1 MRNEFTLWL
10 ILFLI
15 VLSISPARSSRLNE
29 KETVLRAGQSMD
41 GFKLDGHLNESCWT
55 QTDSISNLTMIEP
68 FEAATPTYR
77 TVVKILANS
86 NDLIFGIRCEDSEPD
101 KIVAYSK
108 KRDARLRSEDH
119 IKLVLDTFLDGRS
132 GYVFAVNP
140 NGARYDALI
149 SEQHGG
155 ENQDWDTIW
164 EAKTSINEHGWSAE
178 IKIPIKSLS
187 FGKDLTRWGLN
198 IERRIQRL
206 QETDRWAGAK
216 RDYRVTQTS
225 QAGQLVGLPKFNL
238 GIGLNLIPS
247 LVVGA
252 GVPEPNASTEFTRDL
267 SLDIYQKLSSNLQ
280 ASLTINT
287 DFAETEVDARRTN
300 ITRFP
305 LFFPEK
311 RTFFLEGADIFEFG
325 LGLSGDVI
333 PYFSR
338 RIGLLEGQQI
348 PIKVGGKL
356 QGRIGN
362 TNLGALAVHTDKLD
376 GLTSGATLGV
386 IRVKQ
391 NVLTESSIG
400 MIATIGDPTTGNTD
414 NWLAGVDL
422 TYKTSHFFGNKNFWV
437 GIWGLQNNNPDLSG
451 DQRAAG
457 FKIDYPNNLFD
468 ISFTY
473 KYIGDAFEPSLGFV
487 PRKGIKSWRFGFE
500 YSPHPSWK
508 WVRQM
513 FHEFYPMLVTN
524 LNNEWESYR
533 VFMAPIN
540 WRLESGDR
548 FEFNVVPQGENLPE
562 PFEISDGVTIPTGKY
577 HWMRY
582 RLEGGLAA
590 KRKIS
595 GQLTWWFGEFYSGKL
610 DQIELTAAV
619 NPSAMFSLDFVG
631 EINYGQLEQGN
642 FTQRVLACRV
652 YVNFS
657 PDMQLSSFIQYDN
670 ESQTFGM
677 NTRFRWT
684 FNPLGDLFIV
694 YNHNLIKDITDRW
707 SRDSN
712 QLLIKLRYG
721 IRI

>member
-1 MRNEFTLWL
+1 MRVRMAFLLSLFVIFLSTQVLQSATSGDEPL
-10 ILFLI
+10 IHSGKL
-15 VLSISPARSSRLNE
+15 
-29 KETVLRAGQSMD
+29 TD
-41 GFKLDGHLNESCWT
+41 TFKLDGHLDEPLWA

-68 FEAATPTYR
+68 FEGKSPTYR
-77 TVVKILANS
+77 TIVKVLTNE
-86 NDLIFGIRCEDSEPD
+86 NDIVFGIRCEDREPD
-101 KIVAYSK
+101 KIVAYAK
-108 KRDARLRSEDH
+108 KRDAELRREDH
-119 IKLVLDTFLDGRS
+119 IRLVLDTFLDGRS
-132 GYVFAVNP
+132 GYIFAVNP
-140 NGARYDALI
+140 NGARYDALV
-149 SEQHGG
+149 SNQGEG
-155 ENQDWDTIW
+155 ENRNWDAIW
-164 EAKTSINEHGWSAE
+164 EAKTSVDESGWSAE

-187 FGKDLTRWGLN
+187 FAKNLKSWGFN

-216 RDYRVTQTS
+216 RDYSVTQTS
-225 QAGQLVGLPKFNL
+225 QAGRITGLPQFNL
-238 GIGLNLIPS
+238 GIGLNILPS

-252 GVPEPNASTEFTRDL
+252 GVPDPESSTEFTHDV
-267 SLDIYQKLSSNLQ
+267 SLDIYQKLSSNLE

-325 LGLSGDVI
+325 LGLHRDLI

-338 RIGLLEGQQI
+338 RIGLLHGRQV
-348 PIKVGGKL
+348 PINVGGKI
-356 QGRIGN
+356 QGRVGN
-362 TNLGALAVHTDKLD
+362 TNLGALAIRTGKLD
-376 GLTSGATLGV
+376 TLTQGANLGV
-386 IRVKQ
+386 VRVKQ
-391 NVLTESSIG
+391 NILAESSIG
-400 MIATIGDPTTGNTD
+400 MIATVGDPTTGKSD
-414 NWLAGVDL
+414 YWLAGLDF
-422 TYKTSHFFGNKNFWV
+422 TYKTSKFLGDKNFMV
-437 GIWGLQNNNPDLSG
+437 GVWGLQNNNPELTG

-468 ISFTY
+468 ISLTY
-473 KYIGDAFEPSLGFV
+473 KYIGDAFDPALGFV

-508 WVRQM
+508 LVRQM
-513 FHEFYPMLVTN
+513 FHEFYPSLVTN
-524 LNNEWESYR
+524 LKNEWESYR

-562 PFEISDGVTIPTGKY
+562 PFEISDGVTIPTGAY

-595 GQLTWWFGEFYSGKL
+595 GQLTWWFGGFYGGKL
-610 DQIELTAAV
+610 DQIELTASV
-619 NPSAMFSLDFVG
+619 NPSALLSIDFSG
-631 EINYGQLEQGN
+631 ELNYGRLPQGN
-642 FTQRVLACRV
+642 FTQEVLACRV

-670 ESQTFGM
+670 ESHSFGM
-677 NTRFRWT
+677 NTRLRWT

-707 SRDSN
+707 SRESN